1 MSVGVTVFSTLQENP
16 VNPFRTMGSKR
27 LYSNQY
33 SNQSGTAEAT
43 AFVSFVN
50 KENEGFFVFILNIT
64 EKKGFYVVMK
74 LNGSEIL
81 LECLLEQGVDTVF
94 GYPGGSVLNIYDALY
109 KYSDKITHILT
120 AHEQGACHAADGY
133 ARSSG
138 RTGVVI
144 ATSGPGATNLVTGIA
159 TAYMDSIPLV
169 AITGNVPVS
178 LLGLD
183 SFQEVDIAGI
193 TMPVTKHN
201 YIVKDVRELADTVRE
216 AFYIANTGRKGPVL
230 IDVPIDVQN
239 APVRKFKYPDSVSM
253 RTYKPTVKGHI
264 VQIKKVIAEL
274 EKAKRPV
281 ICAGG
286 GVLLGDAQKLL
297 QEFSH
302 RHKIPVVTTMMGI
315 GAMQTEDPLYFGMVG
330 NNGAPCANRAMNEAD
345 MIIMVGARVADRA
358 VNQPEIITKNKVLV
372 HMDVDPAEI
381 GKNAGPT
388 IPLVGDAK
396 HIFSDMLEQEL
407 DGDYSEWVV
416 CLQEYEK
423 TMADTRKPDP
433 AFVDPAE
440 FVRRLSDKMEQ
451 DAVYVADVGQNQIWS
466 CRNCKIREGSFLTSG
481 GMGTMG
487 YSIPAAMGAKLGA
500 PGRQV
505 VAVCGDGSFQMSMME
520 FATMRQYQVPVKI
533 VVIANHYLGM
543 VREYQQNTY
552 KGRYSVVE
560 LGGGPDL
567 EKLAQAYGMDFI
579 RLEAPDKMDE
589 AIDAFLKDEDAVLME
604 CVINPMDTV
613 K

>member
-1 MSVGVTVFSTLQENP
+1 MNGAQAMVKCL
-16 VNPFRTMGSKR
+16 
-27 LYSNQY
+27 
-33 SNQSGTAEAT
+33 
-43 AFVSFVN
+43 
-50 KENEGFFVFILNIT
+50 ENEGV
-64 EKKGFYVVMK
+64 EM
-74 LNGSEIL
+74 
-81 LECLLEQGVDTVF
+81 VF
-94 GYPGGSVLNIYDALY
+94 GYPGVAICPFYDSLLDTDIKSVLIR
-109 KYSDKITHILT
+109 T
-120 AHEQGACHAADGY
+120 EQNAAHAASGL
-133 ARSSG
+133 ARV
-138 RTGVVI
+138 TGKVGVC
-144 ATSGPGATNLVTGIA
+144 AVTSGPGATNLITGIA
-159 TAYMDSIPLV
+159 TAFADSIPLV
-169 AITGNVPVS
+169 CITGQVNSELIGSDV
-178 LLGLD
+178 
-183 SFQEVDIAGI
+183 FQEADITGAAESF
-193 TMPVTKHN
+193 
-201 YIVKDVRELADTVRE
+201 VKYSYLVKNAEDIPQIFKE

-302 RHKIPVVTTMMGI
+302 RHGIPVVTTMMGI

-396 HIFSDMLEQEL
+396 HIFTDMLEQEL

-423 TMADTRKPDP
+423 TMTDTRKPDP

-579 RLEAPDKMDE
+579 RLDAPDKMDE
-589 AIDAFLKDEDAVLME
+589 AIDAFLKDEDAVVME
-604 CVINPMDTV
+604 CVVNPMDTV

>member
-1 MSVGVTVFSTLQENP
+1 MNGAQAMVKCL
-16 VNPFRTMGSKR
+16 
-27 LYSNQY
+27 
-33 SNQSGTAEAT
+33 
-43 AFVSFVN
+43 
-50 KENEGFFVFILNIT
+50 ENEGV
-64 EKKGFYVVMK
+64 EM
-74 LNGSEIL
+74 
-81 LECLLEQGVDTVF
+81 VF
-94 GYPGGSVLNIYDALY
+94 GYPGVAICPFYDSLLDTDIKSVLIR
-109 KYSDKITHILT
+109 T
-120 AHEQGACHAADGY
+120 EQNAAHAASGL
-133 ARSSG
+133 ARV
-138 RTGVVI
+138 TGKVGVC
-144 ATSGPGATNLVTGIA
+144 AVTSGPGATNLITGIA
-159 TAYMDSIPLV
+159 TAFADSIPLV
-169 AITGNVPVS
+169 CITGQVNSELIGSDV
-178 LLGLD
+178 
-183 SFQEVDIAGI
+183 FQEADITGAAESF
-193 TMPVTKHN
+193 
-201 YIVKDVRELADTVRE
+201 VKYSYLVKNAEDIPQIFKE

-297 QEFSH
+297 REFSH

-487 YSIPAAMGAKLGA
+487 YSIPAAMGAKLGV

>member
-1 MSVGVTVFSTLQENP
+1 MNGAQVMVKCL
-16 VNPFRTMGSKR
+16 
-27 LYSNQY
+27 
-33 SNQSGTAEAT
+33 
-43 AFVSFVN
+43 
-50 KENEGFFVFILNIT
+50 ENEGV
-64 EKKGFYVVMK
+64 EM
-74 LNGSEIL
+74 
-81 LECLLEQGVDTVF
+81 VF
-94 GYPGGSVLNIYDALY
+94 GYPGVAICPFYDSLLDTDIKSVLIR
-109 KYSDKITHILT
+109 T
-120 AHEQGACHAADGY
+120 EQNAAHAASGL
-133 ARSSG
+133 ARV
-138 RTGVVI
+138 TGKVGVC
-144 ATSGPGATNLVTGIA
+144 AVTSGPGATNLITGIA
-159 TAYMDSIPLV
+159 TAFADSIPLV
-169 AITGNVPVS
+169 CITGQVNSELIGSDV
-178 LLGLD
+178 
-183 SFQEVDIAGI
+183 FQEADITGAAESF
-193 TMPVTKHN
+193 
-201 YIVKDVRELADTVRE
+201 VKYSYLVKNAEDIPQIFKE

-297 QEFSH
+297 REFSH

-423 TMADTRKPDP
+423 TMTDTRKPDP

-440 FVRRLSDKMEQ
+440 FVRRLSEKMEQ

>member
-1 MSVGVTVFSTLQENP
+1 MNGAQAMVKCL
-16 VNPFRTMGSKR
+16 
-27 LYSNQY
+27 
-33 SNQSGTAEAT
+33 
-43 AFVSFVN
+43 
-50 KENEGFFVFILNIT
+50 ENEGV
-64 EKKGFYVVMK
+64 EM
-74 LNGSEIL
+74 
-81 LECLLEQGVDTVF
+81 VF
-94 GYPGGSVLNIYDALY
+94 GYPGVAICPFYDSLLDTDIKSVLIR
-109 KYSDKITHILT
+109 T
-120 AHEQGACHAADGY
+120 EQNAAHAASGL
-133 ARSSG
+133 ARV
-138 RTGVVI
+138 TGKVGVC
-144 ATSGPGATNLVTGIA
+144 AVTSGPGATNLITGIA
-159 TAYMDSIPLV
+159 TAFADSIPLV
-169 AITGNVPVS
+169 CITGQVNSELIGSDV
-178 LLGLD
+178 
-183 SFQEVDIAGI
+183 FQEADITGAAESF
-193 TMPVTKHN
+193 
-201 YIVKDVRELADTVRE
+201 VKYSYLVKNAEDIPQIFKE

-274 EKAKRPV
+274 ETAKRPV

-407 DGDYSEWVV
+407 GGDYSEWVV

-533 VVIANHYLGM
+533 VVIANQYLGM

>member
-1 MSVGVTVFSTLQENP
+1 MNGAQAMVKCL
-16 VNPFRTMGSKR
+16 
-27 LYSNQY
+27 
-33 SNQSGTAEAT
+33 
-43 AFVSFVN
+43 
-50 KENEGFFVFILNIT
+50 ENEGV
-64 EKKGFYVVMK
+64 EM
-74 LNGSEIL
+74 
-81 LECLLEQGVDTVF
+81 VF
-94 GYPGGSVLNIYDALY
+94 GYPGVAICPFYDSLLDTDIKSVLIR
-109 KYSDKITHILT
+109 T
-120 AHEQGACHAADGY
+120 EQNAAHAASGL
-133 ARSSG
+133 ARV
-138 RTGVVI
+138 TGKVGVC
-144 ATSGPGATNLVTGIA
+144 AVTSGPGATNLITGIA
-159 TAYMDSIPLV
+159 TAFADSIPLV
-169 AITGNVPVS
+169 CITGQVNSELIGSDV
-178 LLGLD
+178 
-183 SFQEVDIAGI
+183 FQEADITGAAESF
-193 TMPVTKHN
+193 
-201 YIVKDVRELADTVRE
+201 VKYSYLVKNAEDIPQIFKE
-216 AFYIANTGRKGPVL
+216 AFYIANTGRKAPVL

-407 DGDYSEWVV
+407 GGDYSEWVV

-533 VVIANHYLGM
+533 VVIANQYLGM

>member
-1 MSVGVTVFSTLQENP
+1 MNGAQAMVKCL
-16 VNPFRTMGSKR
+16 
-27 LYSNQY
+27 
-33 SNQSGTAEAT
+33 
-43 AFVSFVN
+43 
-50 KENEGFFVFILNIT
+50 ENEGV
-64 EKKGFYVVMK
+64 EM
-74 LNGSEIL
+74 
-81 LECLLEQGVDTVF
+81 VF
-94 GYPGGSVLNIYDALY
+94 GYPGVAICPFYDSLLDTDIKSVLIR
-109 KYSDKITHILT
+109 T
-120 AHEQGACHAADGY
+120 EQNAAHAASGL
-133 ARSSG
+133 ARV
-138 RTGVVI
+138 TGKVGVC
-144 ATSGPGATNLVTGIA
+144 AVTSGPGATNLITGIA
-159 TAYMDSIPLV
+159 TAFADSIPLV
-169 AITGNVPVS
+169 CITGQVNSELIGSDV
-178 LLGLD
+178 
-183 SFQEVDIAGI
+183 FQEADITGAAESF
-193 TMPVTKHN
+193 
-201 YIVKDVRELADTVRE
+201 VKYSYLVKNAEDIPQIFKE

-297 QEFSH
+297 REFSH

-423 TMADTRKPDP
+423 TMTDTRKPDP

-487 YSIPAAMGAKLGA
+487 YSIPAAMGAKLGV

-520 FATMRQYQVPVKI
+520 FATMCQYQVPVKI